1 MKNKDT
7 IRSKVNIEENIVIF
21 FSFLPRKEK
30 DKPKIIKKTRYDKF
44 LLNTNNNPPAL
55 IININTIKLSIILCL
70 TVYIINPNT
79 FFYL

>member
-1 MKNKDT
+1 M
-7 IRSKVNIEENIVIF
+7 RREVNIEENAVIF
-21 FSFLPRKEK
+21 FSFFPRKEK
-30 DKPKIIKKTRYDKF
+30 ENPKIVKKIRYDKF
-44 LLNTNNNPPAL
+44 LLNTNNNPPVL